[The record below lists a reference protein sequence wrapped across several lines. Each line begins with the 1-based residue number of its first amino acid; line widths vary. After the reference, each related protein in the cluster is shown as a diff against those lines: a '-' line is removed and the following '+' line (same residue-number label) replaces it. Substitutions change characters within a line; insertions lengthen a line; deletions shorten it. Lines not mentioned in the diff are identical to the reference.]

1 MSPIPPR
8 LLLILGVAA
17 ALALAAAGPA
27 SASPKPT
34 LQCGQTVTHSVKLKA
49 DLTDCPGNGLV
60 IGAND
65 VTVDLNG
72 HTIDGVP
79 LRSGCDFSEDEDE
92 RSGVANHGGYDR
104 MVIEDGTIQQ
114 FDTAVASSA
123 ETVGTRD
130 SR

>member
-1 MSPIPPR
+1 MSPIPTRP
-8 LLLILGVAA
+8 LLVLGVAA
-17 ALALAAAGPA
+17 ALALVAAGPA

-34 LQCGQTVTHSVKLKA
+34 LQCGQTVTHSVKLNA

-79 LRSGCDFSEDEDE
+79 LRSGCDRSEDE
-92 RSGVANHGGYDR
+92 RSGVANHGGYDQ
-104 MVIEDGTIQQ
+104 DGRRGRH
-114 FDTAVASSA
+114 DPAV
-123 ETVGTRD
+123 RQ
-130 SR
+130 SRCDRRRNRRHE